1 MFWNKK
7 YSEVTNS
14 FSRKNYRLNKNN
26 IEWRGDSSNSN
37 TKLWKE
43 FTWQRVSC
51 ISIFLNSSYRR
62 MFLAGSA
69 TLGGTGGAGHVHPP
83 TFKET
88 KVFFLLVLPRFTSWN
103 WLVWITFSSVLT
115 MGQCLPLHV
124 TLYFKLTIFPVC
136 LVYKLHGNACA
147 PRLIVYLSHT
157 KLLTSHSRSHF
168 QSMMKS

>member
-1 MFWNKK
+1 MKSQTLLAEKTIDLIKIILN
-7 YSEVTNS
+7 EEEIPVIVTQSFEKNS
-14 FSRKNYRLNKNN
+14 H
-26 IEWRGDSSNSN
+26 D
-37 TKLWKE
+37 KE
-43 FTWQRVSC
+43 YH

-136 LVYKLHGNACA
+136 LVCKLHGNACA

-157 KLLTSHSRSHF
+157 KFLTSHSRSHF
-168 QSMMKS
+168 QSIMKS